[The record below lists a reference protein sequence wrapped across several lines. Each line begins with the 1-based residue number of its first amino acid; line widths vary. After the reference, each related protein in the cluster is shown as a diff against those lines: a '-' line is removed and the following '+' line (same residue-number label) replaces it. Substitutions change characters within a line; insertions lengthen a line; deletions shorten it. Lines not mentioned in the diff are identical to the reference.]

1 MDTTTLVA
9 TTMDTLGRRVSPR
22 RHRSIE
28 EKRAIVTEALQPGA
42 SVAEIARRHAV
53 NANLVFV
60 WKRLHE
66 QGLLESHTRRMSGRR
81 LVPVKLLAEST
92 GSAANPAALRIEL
105 PGGAQVRIGNGT
117 DLALVARVLELL
129 R

>member
-1 MDTTTLVA
+1 
-9 TTMDTLGRRVSPR
+9 MDTLGRRVSPR

-28 EKRAIVTEALQPGA
+28 EKRAIVAEALRPGA

-53 NANLVFV
+53 NANLVFM

-66 QGLLESHTRRMSGRR
+66 QGLLETHTRRMRGRR
-81 LVPVKLLAEST
+81 LVPVKLLAESRGAT
-92 GSAANPAALRIEL
+92 ASPAALRVDL
-105 PGGAQVRIGNGT
+105 PGGAQLHIGNGT